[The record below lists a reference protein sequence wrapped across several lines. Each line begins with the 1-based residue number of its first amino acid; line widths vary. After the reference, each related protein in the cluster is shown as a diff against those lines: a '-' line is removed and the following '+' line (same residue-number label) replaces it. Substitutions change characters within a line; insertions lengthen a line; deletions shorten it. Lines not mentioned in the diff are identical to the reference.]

1 MSEIATNL
9 KLALAFFDMGE
20 VEDAKGILRQAVAS
34 GSDKA
39 RILLEKI
46 EAGARPTLVSHDAAP
61 EQEAAQLLAQLPSP
75 AKEQGR
81 CYHIDETHSG
91 GLILE
96 NEDGSVPTLEQRLNF
111 APLVSYS
118 ITDENGQALADKDF
132 EAYEQARDFAKV
144 AFPDRRPWM
153 PPAPSI
159 AELAGVIA
167 QLRSFEE
174 DRALDDATQTLRP
187 ADRVR
192 MHWALR
198 QRTLPPTIAERIKS
212 LL

>member
-1 MSEIATNL
+1 CRRMPFASSTSPMSTNL

-81 CYHIDETHSG
+81 CYHIDETHS
-91 GLILE
+91 
-96 NEDGSVPTLEQRLNF
+96 
-111 APLVSYS
+111 
-118 ITDENGQALADKDF
+118 
-132 EAYEQARDFAKV
+132 
-144 AFPDRRPWM
+144 
-153 PPAPSI
+153 
-159 AELAGVIA
+159 
-167 QLRSFEE
+167 
-174 DRALDDATQTLRP
+174 
-187 ADRVR
+187 
-192 MHWALR
+192 
-198 QRTLPPTIAERIKS
+198 
-212 LL
+212 